1 PGIADLPARPAEP
14 LAFVPNRG
22 QTDPRVRFQTH
33 AAGAEVFFTP
43 AEVVLAL
50 SGNGV
55 DTSVVRV
62 RFDGANPSPEL
73 APGAQLP
80 GVVNYYLG
88 QNRAEWLTG
97 LPTYDSVVYRE
108 LYPGVDVRYDGP
120 AGALKSTYTVAPYA
134 DPSLIAWRY
143 AGVAEV
149 QLDAQGNLQIA
160 LGEDRAPLVE
170 RAPVAWQR
178 LDGRRVPVAVRYT
191 LRGDGSVGFA
201 LGSYDRAH
209 PLPIDPTLELSS
221 YLGGTEDDRIYAVE
235 IDPAS

>member
-1 PGIADLPARPAEP
+1 MTTTSLHHLSPTLVRLPVLLLFALALVSATVPIPAPGAAGALPVPIPEAPGAAPLSIPDLPVQPAEA

-88 QNRAEWLTG
+88 QNRAEWHTS

-108 LYPGVDVRYDGP
+108 LYPGIDVRYDGP
-120 AGALKSTYTVAPYA
+120 AGALKSTYTVAPHA
-134 DPSLIAWRY
+134 DPSVIAWRY
-143 AGVAEV
+143 EIG
-149 QLDAQGNLQIA
+149 
-160 LGEDRAPLVE
+160 
-170 RAPVAWQR
+170 
-178 LDGRRVPVAVRYT
+178 
-191 LRGDGSVGFA
+191 
-201 LGSYDRAH
+201 RAH
-209 PLPIDPTLELSS
+209 
-221 YLGGTEDDRIYAVE
+221 V
-235 IDPAS
+235 